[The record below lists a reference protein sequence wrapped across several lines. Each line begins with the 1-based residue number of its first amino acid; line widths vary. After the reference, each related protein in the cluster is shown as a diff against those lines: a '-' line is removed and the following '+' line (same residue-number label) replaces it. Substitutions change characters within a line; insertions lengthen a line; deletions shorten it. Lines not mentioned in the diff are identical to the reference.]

1 MIEIRTMFQDTLQIH
16 TTKDARYTLDT
27 LWTYINHKVTRYTS
41 DIPKAKVARYVL
53 DT

>member
-1 MIEIRTMFQDTLQIH
+1 MIEIRKMFQDTLQMHIS
-16 TTKDARYTLDT
+16 KDARETLDT

-41 DIPKAKVARYVL
+41 DIPKAKVARYVS